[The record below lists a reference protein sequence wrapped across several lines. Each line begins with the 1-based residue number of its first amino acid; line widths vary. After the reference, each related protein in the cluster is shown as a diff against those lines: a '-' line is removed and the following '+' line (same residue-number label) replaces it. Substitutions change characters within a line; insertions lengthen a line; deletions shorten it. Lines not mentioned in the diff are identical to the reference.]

1 MIRIRSV
8 QDFLAGLMFVA
19 FGVVGAYIARKYPF
33 GTSVRMGPGY
43 LPVVLSWC
51 MIALGVLIVGKSLIL
66 EGPGFGRVKLRPL
79 VFVLGCVL
87 VYALTIERL
96 GLAISTFLTTV
107 ICAYADTNMRWV
119 ETLILG
125 VALSA
130 FCVVTFIYGLS
141 LPLSIW
147 PER

>member
-19 FGVVGAYIARKYPF
+19 FGIVGAYIARKYPF

-51 MIALGVLIVGKSLIL
+51 MIVLGVIVTAKALVV
-66 EGPGFGRVKLRPL
+66 EGPGFGKLKLRPL

-87 VYALTIERL
+87 IYAFTIERL
-96 GLAISTFLTTV
+96 GLAISTFLTV
-107 ICAYADTNMRWV
+107 VVCAYADTSMRWI

-125 VALSA
+125 VALSV
-130 FCVVTFIYGLS
+130 FCVLTFVYGLS

-147 PER
+147 PDR

>member
-19 FGVVGAYIARKYPF
+19 FGIVGAYIARKYPF

-79 VFVLGCVL
+79 LFVLGCVL
-87 VYALTIERL
+87 IYALTIERL

-107 ICAYADTNMRWV
+107 ACAYADTDMRWV

-125 VALSA
+125 VALAA